1 MPIFPDEGD
10 IAVRVWQT
18 TAEKPFR
25 EIFTTP
31 FTRHAYGDKAPLDV
45 DAAVEDQPF
54 LVADGEFPAGGVLA
68 KAPRADAPDAPG
80 RPFAFADSILAKRLR
95 ECKNAASG
103 RREALRHDHA
113 EVLPEPQMVSSSA
126 DRPSGARENFVTTVL
141 PLDVASSEYVP

>member
-1 MPIFPDEGD
+1 MSVTNYPDEGD

-54 LVADGEFPAGGVLA
+54 LGVGA
-68 KAPRADAPDAPG
+68 SMTDASAWLLSRMTPE
-80 RPFAFADSILAKRLR
+80 S
-95 ECKNAASG
+95 
-103 RREALRHDHA
+103 RRTL
-113 EVLPEPQMVSSSA
+113 L
-126 DRPSGARENFVTTVL
+126 
-141 PLDVASSEYVP
+141 